1 MTKNTTSFSFEQLR
15 DEIAQHE
22 TNAVL
27 LAQGYLP
34 LFSVSPTAK
43 VVIIGQAPG
52 IKAQISNKPWDDAS
66 GERLIRWLGIP
77 EKIFRDPALVAHM
90 PMDFYYPGK
99 GKSGDLPPRREFAP
113 LWHGRLLQLMPQV
126 EMTILVGRYAQQ
138 YYLDTPK
145 SDSLTVTVRNYRQY
159 LPTYF
164 PLVHPSPLNFR
175 WLRQNQWF
183 EEEVVPDLQARIQN
197 ILRPS

>member
-1 MTKNTTSFSFEQLR
+1 MTKRITSFSFEQLR

-22 TNAVL
+22 SNAML
-27 LAQGYLP
+27 QAQGYAP

-52 IKAQISNKPWDDAS
+52 IKAQTSGKPWDDAS
-66 GERLIRWLGIP
+66 GERLIRWLGIS
-77 EKIFRDPALVAHM
+77 EEIFRDPTLVAHM

-99 GKSGDLPPRREFAP
+99 GKSGDLPPRKEFAP
-113 LWHGRLLQLMPQV
+113 LWHGRLLQLMSQI

-138 YYLDTPK
+138 YYLNAPK
-145 SDSLTVTVRNYRQY
+145 PDSLTVTVRNYQQY

-183 EEEVVPDLQARIQN
+183 EEKVVPDLQGRMQD
-197 ILRPS
+197 ILRTA